1 MRALCSHMQHPQY
14 SHLKYF
20 PTDCGSGSEI
30 SAHVNITLG
39 VRNKTSH
46 LKIVFKN
53 NFSALGAIWVLAGR
67 VKQRQHQLPGRLQ
80 SHPPATSLYNF
91 YITEIEFGSEYY
103 WVLRRVA
110 TLRLIS
116 GDFFGCLSLPL

>member
-46 LKIVFKN
+46 LKIVFKKT
-53 NFSALGAIWVLAGR
+53 SLPSVLYGYWQAELSKGNTSCLEDYNLT
-67 VKQRQHQLPGRLQ
+67 HQLLHCIISILQ
-80 SHPPATSLYNF
+80 
-91 YITEIEFGSEYY
+91 
-103 WVLRRVA
+103 R
-110 TLRLIS
+110 
-116 GDFFGCLSLPL
+116 LSLAPSITGS